1 MVNIE
6 ILKKAKKE
14 KKMTFEQLSDKSGVP
29 LSTLY
34 DLFRGVTTAPRI
46 DTMQAIESAL
56 GIRDSLT
63 NEERAAG
70 AVHNAKISV
79 DPDEL
84 AWLHLRDEIIAKMG
98 IEYLNTLIK
107 LLEKMI
113 EKN

>member
-1 MVNIE
+1 MEVSELNE
-6 ILKKAKKE
+6 ERKRQNLSVAELAKRAKLPKGTVE
-14 KKMTFEQLSDKSGVP
+14 KV
-29 LSTLY
+29 
-34 DLFRGVTTAPRI
+34 LFGIVQNPRI